1 VNLFEGKV
9 ALVTGAAGGIGEAV
23 TRLLVDGGARVMMSD
38 VRVDRA
44 HGIAAEIGDGVAC
57 VQLDVSSEDA
67 WTDAVGRTVETFGRL
82 DILVNNAGVFET
94 GLLETT
100 SKASFERMIA
110 VNQLGCFLG
119 MKAVVPAMR
128 AAGGGSIVNVASA
141 AALAGNPGLFAYSA
155 TKWAIRGMTK
165 TAAAELGRDGIRV
178 NAVLPGSID
187 TDMVRSQDTAG
198 RAAFFAT
205 LPVARQGQ
213 AGDVAEMVCFLAST
227 QSAYCTGA
235 DFVVDGGLT
244 TTRGTPPR
252 RDAS

>member
-1 VNLFEGKV
+1 M
-9 ALVTGAAGGIGEAV
+9 VTGAAGGIGEAV
-23 TRLLVDGGARVMMSD
+23 SRLLAAGGARVAMTD
-38 VRVDRA
+38 VRVDRGE
-44 HGIAAEIGDGVAC
+44 GIAWEMGDGVAF
-57 VQLDVSSEDA
+57 VQLDVGNEDSWSA
-67 WTDAVGRTVETFGRL
+67 GLSQILATFGRL

-100 SKASFERMIA
+100 TLESFERMIT
-110 VNQLGCFLG
+110 VNQMGCFLG

-128 AAGGGSIVNVASA
+128 AAGGGSIVNIASA
-141 AALAGNPGLFAYSA
+141 AGLRGNPGLFGYTA

-187 TDMVRSQDTAG
+187 TDMVRSQDATG
-198 RAAFFAT
+198 RAAFFKS

-213 AGDVAEMVCFLAST
+213 PTDVAEIVCFLASE

-244 TTRGTPPR
+244 SFSGTPPR
-252 RDAS
+252 RDPS